1 MLTQNVGHLVLEI
14 LSSNEGVQE
23 LPALIDHSV
32 NLSTASSKVR
42 IVVEGILIETSN
54 LNVVNCVNLDMVLTQ
69 R

>member
-14 LSSNEGVQE
+14 LGSNEGVQE

-42 IVVEGILIETSN
+42 IVVEGILI
-54 LNVVNCVNLDMVLTQ
+54 
-69 R
+69 